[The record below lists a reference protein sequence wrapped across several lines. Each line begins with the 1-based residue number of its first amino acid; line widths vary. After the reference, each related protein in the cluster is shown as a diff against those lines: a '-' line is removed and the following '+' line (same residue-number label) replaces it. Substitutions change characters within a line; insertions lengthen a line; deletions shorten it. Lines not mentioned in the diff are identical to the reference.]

1 MRLSMA
7 FAMAQNRVIGK
18 DNALPWHLPKDL
30 QYFKKITLG
39 KPIIMGRKTF
49 DSIGRP
55 LPGRPNIVITRN
67 TDWSHEG
74 VQVVH
79 SVDEAIA
86 LGSELANQKDVE
98 ELMVIGGS
106 QIYTELLNRA
116 DRLYMTQVHSEV
128 EGDDYFPAFSLDEWQ
143 KYSEEHHSADESNPY
158 DYSFLVLDRRES
170 KI

>member
-7 FAMAQNRVIGK
+7 FAMAQNRVIGR

-30 QYFKKITLG
+30 QYFKAITLG

-67 TDWSHEG
+67 VDWQQDG
-74 VQVVH
+74 VYVVH
-79 SVDEAIA
+79 TVDEALA
-86 LGSELANQKDVE
+86 LGESLAKEQGAD

-106 QIYTELLNRA
+106 QIYTELLDRA
-116 DRLYMTQVHSEV
+116 ERLYMTQVHAEV
-128 EGDDYFPAFSLDEWQ
+128 EGDDYFPEFAMSDWRQ
-143 KYSEEHHSADESNPY
+143 ISQEHHSADESNPY
-158 DYSFLVLDRRES
+158 DYSFLVLDR
-170 KI
+170 

>member
-67 TDWSHEG
+67 TGWSHEG
-74 VQVVH
+74 VHVVH
-79 SVDEAIA
+79 SIDKAIA
-86 LGSELANQKDVE
+86 LGYELANQKDVE

-106 QIYTELLNRA
+106 QIYTELLSRA

-128 EGDDYFPAFSLDEWQ
+128 EGDDYFPEFSLDGWQ
-143 KYSEEHHSADESNPY
+143 KCSEEHHSADESNPY